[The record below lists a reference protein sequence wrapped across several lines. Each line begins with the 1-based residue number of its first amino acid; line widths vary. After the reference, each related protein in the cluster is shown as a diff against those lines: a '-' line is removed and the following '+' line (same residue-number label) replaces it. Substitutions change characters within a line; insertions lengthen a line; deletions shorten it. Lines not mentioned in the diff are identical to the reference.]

1 VLLERSRARLKKTM
15 ASWYANGYSWPQKEP
30 PAQWRALHHSH
41 RARRRERPPRRAA
54 HDETTVFNIKTTNIT
69 LELEPVEVL
78 KGGTSRWRWRQSIF
92 TKDDCARLATSL
104 AW

>member
-1 VLLERSRARLKKTM
+1 MVTHGLKK
-15 ASWYANGYSWPQKEP
+15 SPQLNGV
-30 PAQWRALHHSH
+30 LCIIHT
-41 RARRRERPPRRAA
+41 ERDAESGRHAVQLM
-54 HDETTVFNIKTTNIT
+54 DETTVFNIKTTNIT
-69 LELEPVEVL
+69 LELEPAEVL